1 MLGLG
6 IFSWVNLLMECSCMA
21 LLTPVAIVM
30 MGLAYQ
36 PLFCRVL
43 ISESYFVCF
52 QVSACSGNLSWQY
65 VNFINWIV
73 RVGEGDMGVC
83 VWLGAPIMHRMS
95 GLSLAWHLH
104 GLCWH
109 KHLISQSGIVCCGV
123 VLLSVPAL
131 VSVKN
136 QVFLLAWSI

>member
-6 IFSWVNLLMECSCMA
+6 IFNWVSLSMECSCMA
-21 LLTPVAIVM
+21 PLTPAVIVM
-30 MGLAYQ
+30 MGLACQ

-43 ISESYFVCF
+43 INGSYFMCF
-52 QVSACSGNLSWQY
+52 RVSACSGNLSWQY
-65 VNFINWIV
+65 VNSINWIV
-73 RVGEGDMGVC
+73 HVGEGDMGVC
-83 VWLGAPIMHRMS
+83 VWLGAPIMHKMY
-95 GLSLAWHLH
+95 GLSLAWHVH

-109 KHLISQSGIVCCGV
+109 EHSISQSGIVCSVV

-136 QVFLLAWSI
+136 WVFLLAWSI